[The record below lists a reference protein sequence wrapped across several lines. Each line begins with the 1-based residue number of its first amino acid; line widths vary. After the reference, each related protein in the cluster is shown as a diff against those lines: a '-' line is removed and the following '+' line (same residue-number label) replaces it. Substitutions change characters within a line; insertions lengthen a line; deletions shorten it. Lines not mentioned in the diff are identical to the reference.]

1 LVTVRTGLLLLP
13 SNAIAEAGDSDG
25 RTFKVA
31 SIQDSDLPADVVFG
45 HLGGTCSAYKAAARG
60 CH

>member
-1 LVTVRTGLLLLP
+1 LLP

-25 RTFKVA
+25 RAFKVA

-45 HLGGTCSAYKAAARG
+45 HLGGACFG
-60 CH
+60 CRPPQGLPLNGTSPA

>member
-1 LVTVRTGLLLLP
+1 MVTVRTGLLLLP

-25 RTFKVA
+25 RVLKVA

-45 HLGGTCSAYKAAARG
+45 HLGGTCSAYKAAAGG